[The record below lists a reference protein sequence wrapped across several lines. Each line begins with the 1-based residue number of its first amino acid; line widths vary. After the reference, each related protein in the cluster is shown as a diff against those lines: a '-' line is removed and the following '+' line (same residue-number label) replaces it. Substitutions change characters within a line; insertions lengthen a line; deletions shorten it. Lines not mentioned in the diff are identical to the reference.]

1 MQMPKAKRHRQV
13 STALPQPG
21 TLLRPVLVFPTLSN
35 NLNREIETACR
46 ADRRSRTI
54 MTFDEYH
61 LYGELFRR
69 LVQTTDA
76 GYIHVLILKGFLLA
90 LQTTTHVRLTIIQED
105 DKAALLQE
113 CCNFALR
120 PISNGYSDPS
130 SSRWVVI
137 LLMNK
142 TTCNDFFDAAL
153 CFDLSAR
160 VFYYLYFDFT
170 TEEAIQEHVV
180 LEERLC
186 ARYDVPLSSKQAR
199 KGVNVSEA
207 DSGIWLC
214 LAMHL
219 CIEGFDMPAWE
230 PSMRLEARLHDGAL
244 HLATSSSCPLQRMS
258 RVRIQ

>member
-1 MQMPKAKRHRQV
+1 M
-13 STALPQPG
+13 
-21 TLLRPVLVFPTLSN
+21 
-35 NLNREIETACR
+35 
-46 ADRRSRTI
+46 TI
-54 MTFDEYH
+54 DEYH

-69 LVQTTDA
+69 LVQTTD
-76 GYIHVLILKGFLLA
+76 GGHIHILILKGFLLA
-90 LQTTTHVRLTIIQED
+90 LQTTTPVRLTIIQED

-113 CCNFALR
+113 RCDYALR
-120 PISNGYSDPS
+120 PKSNGYPDPS
-130 SSRWVVI
+130 SSRWAVI

-170 TEEAIQEHVV
+170 TQETIQEHVV

-186 ARYDVPLSSKQAR
+186 ARYDVPLSSKRAR

-230 PSMRLEARLHDGAL
+230 PSMRLEARLHVA
-244 HLATSSSCPLQRMS
+244 ACILQRRCPSSRDLIIMS
-258 RVRIQ
+258 TPTHVSRADLVDRTTPKRTNSGEIAPHTTCFIPDMCIILVRITNCIRQYLVD